1 VIVDGLSSTSEES
14 NVIVKRSTSISLW
27 DRILSTTKRLAVG
40 IKAVVLRIL
49 RKYQPEIIQ
58 ALNNTGKILIKAGK
72 DIFIEVGK
80 SVVKIIISGKCVTSD
95 GSPCQT
101 TPYIGMYVEINDN
114 IPRIAIFSDIWNKVK
129 TAVSKFG
136 SKAKAATNAIIEKYR
151 PKIEKALQNAQKVII
166 VEGKKIVIEIVG
178 DIVKVIVDGLSSTSE
193 ESTVVVKRS
202 ISSWWDKVKSAASNL
217 GGNVRQSTLKVLEE
231 FKPKIVNALNN
242 VKKLVIQ
249 GAEQIVIE
257 ICGNI
262 VKIIAG
268 GDSATSSNIAC
279 PIGMKVEEIYVV
291 LDDPSSVSTYS
302 FSDIWTKVKRAV
314 KNAGD
319 KISKTSK
326 ILIKKYKPL
335 IVEALK
341 NIQKVAIDQGK
352 SIIFDIVGDVV
363 RVIVNGKISTSQE

>member
-193 ESTVVVKRS
+193 ESTVIVKRS
-202 ISSWWDKVKSAASNL
+202 ISSWWNKVKSAASNL
-217 GGNVRQSTLKVLEE
+217 GGNIRKSTIDVLEQY
-231 FKPKIVNALNN
+231 KPKIVNALNN
-242 VKKLVIQ
+242 VKKVVIQ

-262 VKIIAG
+262 VKIITG
-268 GDSATSSNIAC
+268 GDSATSNNGAC

-291 LDDPSSVSTYS
+291 LDDPSSFSTYS
-302 FSDIWTKVKRAV
+302 IGDIWNKVKVAV
-314 KNAGD
+314 NKFRSKVKASTNA
-319 KISKTSK
+319 
-326 ILIKKYKPL
+326 
-335 IVEALK
+335 IVEKYRPKIEKALRDA
-341 NIQKVAIDQGK
+341 QKVIIVEGK
-352 SIIFDIVGDVV
+352 KIVIEIVGDFVK
-363 RVIVNGKISTSQE
+363 VIVDGLSSTS